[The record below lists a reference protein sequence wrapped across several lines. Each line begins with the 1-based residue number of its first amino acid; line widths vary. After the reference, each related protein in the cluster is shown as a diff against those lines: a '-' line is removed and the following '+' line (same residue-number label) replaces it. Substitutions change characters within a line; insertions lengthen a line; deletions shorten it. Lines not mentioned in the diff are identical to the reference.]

1 MGPLV
6 PIVAVLVAGTAY
18 KVNKDKKAKL
28 TPKRKMILETAMNS
42 KLTPEQLTN
51 LANAFDK
58 EGLKVEADLL
68 RKRVNLQT
76 APQDQKD
83 KWAAAFK
90 KAMDSENIAA
100 IGAVADAFEASGAT
114 GAAAALKA
122 RADGLRTGA
131 IVAKAKVPDF
141 VPPPA
146 AVAAVVPPTAPTV
159 GPQSDLTSSMNQGQM
174 PAMTPV
180 GHADPQPLTQ
190 TGAPGGA
197 SGLGETTVLP
207 SNTGVVATPAAIAA
221 TLGGAGA
228 SATVLVHPTL
238 GLSSITLPPD
248 SPTHGVAGAS
258 PDIHQAMVAVAAAN
272 PTSNGPTPMD
282 TGAAIGSPSDPTS
295 SMNQK

>member
-6 PIVAVLVAGTAY
+6 PVVALLVAGTAY

-42 KLTPEQLTN
+42 KLTPEQLTK
-51 LANAFDK
+51 LADAFDK

-83 KWAAAFK
+83 RWTAAFK
-90 KAMDSENIAA
+90 KAMDSENISA
-100 IGAVADAFEASGAT
+100 INAVADAFDASGAT

-131 IVAKAKVPDF
+131 IVAKVKPAPDF

-146 AVAAVVPPTAPTV
+146 AVAAVIPPTAPTV
-159 GPQSDLTSSMNQGQM
+159 GPQSDLTSSMNQGQ
-174 PAMTPV
+174 TPSV
-180 GHADPQPLTQ
+180 EPIGMSSTKPLTQ

-207 SNTGVVATPAAIAA
+207 SSTAVVATPAAIAA
-221 TLGGAGA
+221 ASPSVGLPPVLAPPTSGLASPAIAPTISLPA
-228 SATVLVHPTL
+228 SAPAHGGVGV
-238 GLSSITLPPD
+238 
-248 SPTHGVAGAS
+248 SPMTAAMTTGQTAG
-258 PDIHQAMVAVAAAN
+258 D
-272 PTSNGPTPMD
+272 
-282 TGAAIGSPSDPTS
+282 PSDTTS

>member
-6 PIVAVLVAGTAY
+6 PIVAGLVAVTAY

-174 PAMTPV
+174 PAMTPI

-197 SGLGETTVLP
+197 SGLGETTVMPVINTPGQVAASAPSVGLPPVLAPATSGLAGVSLP
-207 SNTGVVATPAAIAA
+207 SSAPANGGIGSPPAMQAA
-221 TLGGAGA
+221 A
-228 SATVLVHPTL
+228 
-238 GLSSITLPPD
+238 
-248 SPTHGVAGAS
+248 
-258 PDIHQAMVAVAAAN
+258 AVAAAN
-272 PTSNGPTPMD
+272 PTSMGPSPLD
-282 TGAAIGSPSDPTS
+282 TGLAMGHPNDPTS